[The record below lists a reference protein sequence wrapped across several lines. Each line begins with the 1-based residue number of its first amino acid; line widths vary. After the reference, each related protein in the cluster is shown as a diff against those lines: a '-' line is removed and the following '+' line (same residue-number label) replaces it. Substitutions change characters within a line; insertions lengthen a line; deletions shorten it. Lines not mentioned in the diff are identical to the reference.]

1 MYVILGATGNTG
13 SVVAN
18 KLLDKGK
25 KVRVFG
31 RDSKKLAPFV
41 NRGAEAAVGEV
52 TDAAALGKVFA
63 GAEAVYAMI
72 PPNMTTTDFRALQ
85 DKTTEAIA
93 SAMEASGVRNV
104 VALSSVGADK
114 GEKTGPVVGLNY
126 LEMRLGKIKDLN
138 ALHLRAGYFMENTL
152 AQIGIIQNFGMTAGP
167 LRADLPLPMIATKDI
182 GEFAANALLAL
193 DFKGQQ
199 TQELL
204 GQRDVTYTQVAKIV
218 GAAIG
223 KPALAYVQLP
233 NEQVIQAMASMG
245 ISRNVATLIC
255 EMSDSINSGYMRA
268 LEARSPKNT
277 TPTTFESFVREVFVP
292 AFSGKAA
299 SA

>member
-1 MYVILGATGNTG
+1 MYIILGATGNTG
-13 SVVAN
+13 SVVAD

-41 NRGAEAAVGEV
+41 NRGAEAAVGDV
-52 TDAAALGKVFA
+52 TDAAALSKLFA
-63 GAEAVYAMI
+63 GAEAVYAVI
-72 PPNMTTTDFRALQ
+72 PPSMSATDFRALQ

-93 SAMEASGVRNV
+93 SALEASGVKNV
-104 VALSSVGADK
+104 VTLSSVGADK
-114 GEKTGPVVGLNY
+114 TEKTGPVVGLNY
-126 LEMRLGKIKDLN
+126 LETRLGKIKDLN

-182 GEFAANALLAL
+182 GEYAARALLAL

-204 GQRDVTYTQVAKIV
+204 GQRDVTYTQVAKTV

-233 NEQVIQAMASMG
+233 NEQVIQAMSSMG

-255 EMSDSINSGYMRA
+255 EMSDSLNNGYMRA

-277 TPTTFESFVREVFVP
+277 TPTTFESFVKEVFVP

>member
-1 MYVILGATGNTG
+1 MYVILGTTGNTG

-18 KLLDKGK
+18 RLLDKGK
-25 KVRVFG
+25 RVRVFG

-41 NRGAEAAVGEV
+41 NRGAEAAVGDA
-52 TDAAALGKVFA
+52 TDAGALGQAFA

-72 PPNMTTTDFRALQ
+72 PPSMTTTDFRGLQ

-93 SAMEASGVRNV
+93 SALTAAGVKNV
-104 VALSSVGADK
+104 VTLSSVGADK
-114 GEKTGPVVGLNY
+114 VDKTGPVVGLHY
-126 LEMRLGKIKDLN
+126 LEERLGKITDLN

-152 AQIGIIQNFGMTAGP
+152 AQIGIIQNFGMVAGP

-182 GEFAANALLAL
+182 GEFAAKALLAL
-193 DFKGQQ
+193 DFQGQQ

-204 GQRDVTYTQVAKIV
+204 GQRDITYTEAAKII
-218 GAAIG
+218 GTAIG
-223 KPALAYVQLP
+223 KPALAYIQLP

-245 ISRNVATLIC
+245 ISKNVAALIC
-255 EMSDSINSGYMRA
+255 EMSDSLNNSYMRA
-268 LEARSPKNT
+268 LETRSSKNT
-277 TPTTFESFVREVFVP
+277 TPTTFESFVKEVFVP